1 MTPPPATATASNIFS
16 HFPVEVSS
24 QNRNG
29 FQKTAHIDVGEDDVK
44 IKNEGKPRTEIS
56 LANFS
61 SEDPVKQGKGKS
73 SEQPKSLRSRL
84 IKLFKS
90 PTRGENYNIPQ
101 ALMSV
106 DMIILFVAI
115 TCGVGTTINAIDN
128 MGQIE
133 KAQGYTPVNIST
145 VFSLINIWN
154 FLGRVAAGLFSEF
167 LYEKYKFPRPLI
179 FTIVLLIACLQHVF
193 TAFPLP
199 GSPYVAST
207 VISLYF
213 RTRWPKSFRSCLV
226 SGLHF
231 TNRKW
236 RERANKG
243 EGLKHLPCCGYME
256 VKEASLLAQRRL
268 FAVFISF
275 LIMSPAEGIFMPR
288 IYSETQSAQTIS
300 DSDINQYAPA
310 VHSERTAATMDMV
323 PRPRKLS
330 EPSKPKLDR
339 GSGA

>member
-1 MTPPPATATASNIFS
+1 MDFNLDPAWLLQLKYPSVQHHQYGAQIPMTAPPAAATASNIFSIHLCNTTSTYSSVQHHQYGAQIPMTAPPAAATDSNIFS
-16 HFPVEVSS
+16 HFPVGVSS

-44 IKNEGKPRTEIS
+44 IKNEEKPRTEIS

-61 SEDPVKQGKGKS
+61 SEDPVKQ
-73 SEQPKSLRSRL
+73 
-84 IKLFKS
+84 
-90 PTRGENYNIPQ
+90 
-101 ALMSV
+101 
-106 DMIILFVAI
+106 AI

-226 SGLHF
+226 NGLHF

-243 EGLKHLPCCGYME
+243 EGLKHLPCFE
-256 VKEASLLAQRRL
+256 
-268 FAVFISF
+268 
-275 LIMSPAEGIFMPR
+275 PR
-288 IYSETQSAQTIS
+288 E
-300 DSDINQYAPA
+300 DCLCDINQYAPA

-339 GSGA
+339 GSGAQHN